1 MCTVNKSNCN
11 RLDVPLPLPPP
22 SLLSPSVMSANFAY
36 HHLTM
41 YKTNFL
47 PDKNNNIDVWLWGRS
62 SVTPAS
68 LRSRKEIIHNDIVE
82 EDSVIDDDDGIAWMT
97 RVRLIKPS
105 PTPCHIPLVSMYSR
119 LVAAQ
124 TERSTQ
130 SLVYLL
136 ACTHIGWHN
145 TNARARVQKERIN
158 GIGFAFTQP
167 YIISSTNPHPPQTL
181 EPTRVRACLALGRW
195 TKDETR
201 DELRSVPGT
210 DGWRSECVDHN
221 WILCRKFI
229 TWH

>member
-1 MCTVNKSNCN
+1 MTLFS
-11 RLDVPLPLPPP
+11 LPPP

-82 EDSVIDDDDGIAWMT
+82 EESVIDDDDGIAWMT

-136 ACTHIGWHN
+136 ACTHIDWHN

-158 GIGFAFTQP
+158 GIGFASTQP
-167 YIISSTNPHPPQTL
+167 YIIFSTNPPSSTASCTDQSKSMLGPWAVDQ
-181 EPTRVRACLALGRW
+181 RRNQRRATECSR
-195 TKDETR
+195 
-201 DELRSVPGT
+201 
-210 DGWRSECVDHN
+210 DGWMAIRM
-221 WILCRKFI
+221 CRP
-229 TWH
+229 